1 MSFDLFEELQE
12 LVGLDEGFE
21 PLLEAA
27 APPQVVMGEPR
38 LKRKKEDD
46 TLQSVEV
53 AQSPT
58 SRAKRVTG
66 QNNSKALLLLLLL
79 SC

>member
-1 MSFDLFEELQE
+1 MSFDLFAELQE

-46 TLQSVEV
+46 TLESVEV

-66 QNNSKALLLLLLL
+66 RR
-79 SC
+79 CFYYCY